1 MFQGRT
7 KEQEELVRRARRP
20 YVFRN
25 TLTGLGIMGFV
36 LGVYTYSMLAVK
48 QEDFDDLDIKNLSSN
63 NTTDSTTEPSK
74 PNATP

>member
-7 KEQEELVRRARRP
+7 KEQEELLRRARRP

-25 TLTGLGIMGFV
+25 TLTGLGIVGFA

-48 QEDFDDLDIKNLSSN
+48 QEDFDDLDIKNISSTS
-63 NTTDSTTEPSK
+63 TTDSSTEPSES
-74 PNATP
+74 NSTS